1 MELNHHVKRGILLLM
16 VCLAILI
23 LYHTGAQ
30 SVRAGDLNEV
40 KKHGVLRHLGVPYA
54 HFVRQTPKGEYDGL
68 DVEVIKAF
76 AAHLGVRYQF
86 VSTTWDELFTDLT
99 GLRKVENCQEFKPD
113 KAAVIK
119 GDIIANGLTVLPWRQ
134 KIVNYSLPTFPTGVW
149 LVAQV
154 KSSLVPIVPSGDI
167 SVDIRKTKSLLKGRS
182 VLTMDGT
189 CLAAASNNLEQTQAE
204 IRYFTQSKTIDDI
217 LPAMLNGMAETTLLD
232 IPDAMVA
239 LEKWPGEIKII
250 GPISENQLMG
260 VAVSKSSPEL
270 LREFNE
276 FFKVIWKN
284 GTYRTLVEKYYPS
297 VFLYFNDFFD
307 QQL

>member
-1 MELNHHVKRGILLLM
+1 MKLKTHVRNSILMLM
-16 VCLAILI
+16 WMLVCLPW
-23 LYHTGAQ
+23 TVGGK
-30 SVRAGDLNEV
+30 SVRASDLNEI
-40 KKHGVLRHLGVPYA
+40 KKQGVLRHLGVPYA
-54 HFVRQTPKGEYDGL
+54 HFVRQTHKGEYDGL

-99 GLRKVENCQEFKPD
+99 GLRKVENSQEFKPD
-113 KAAVIK
+113 KTAVIK
-119 GDIIANGLTVLPWRQ
+119 GDIIANGLTVLPWR
-134 KIVNYSLPTFPTGVW
+134 KTIVTYSLPTFPTGVW

-154 KSSLVPIVPSGDI
+154 KSSLVPIIPGGDI
-167 SVDIRKTKSLLKGRS
+167 SVDIKKTKSLLKGRS

-189 CLAAASNNLEQTQAE
+189 CLAAAINNLDQTQAE
-204 IRYFTQSKTIDDI
+204 IRYFTQSKTTDDI

-276 FFKVIWKN
+276 FFRLIWKN